1 MVIVDAPWI
10 FVGMSNIRK
19 SVFLTLASRAVEL
32 AEAKFGLL
40 STPTKKKNSS
50 SQTDLSHSIV
60 RDFIR
65 QAADEM
71 NHSTINN
78 YVSRLALVEK
88 IFLVALLNRIRRTGV
103 GESNMSDIIEEVEI
117 LLRESPT
124 EGLKGSFTS
133 YGQLVGLVYAARDLQ
148 SAGIL
153 ALSDDQRATDRLG
166 KVVLTAQLTE
176 LKGALR
182 DDQQIQYMLKR

>member
-1 MVIVDAPWI
+1 
-10 FVGMSNIRK
+10 
-19 SVFLTLASRAVEL
+19 
-32 AEAKFGLL
+32 
-40 STPTKKKNSS
+40 
-50 SQTDLSHSIV
+50 
-60 RDFIR
+60 
-65 QAADEM
+65 M

-78 YVSRLALVEK
+78 YVSRLALVQK

-103 GESNMSDIIEEVEI
+103 GESNMSDIIEEVET

-153 ALSDDQRATDRLG
+153 ALNDDQRATDRLG
-166 KVVLTAQLTE
+166 KVVLTAQLSE

-182 DDQQIQYMLKR
+182 DDPQIQYMLKR